1 MTDRV
6 FLGISIT
13 FFFLGICLPMF
24 TLQKFF
30 IINDTFSL
38 MGGVIELFNK
48 SEYLLAAVIF
58 SFSVLTPLIK
68 FGLAW
73 LVLSID
79 EIDQEKRLF
88 AVRKL
93 ATICKWS
100 MADVFI
106 LAILA
111 ATIKLG
117 GLATVKVHIG
127 LVFFAAYVLLSM
139 LLTHRLLSHY
149 RLQPLEDVSKG
160 EG

>member
-127 LVFFAAYVLLSM
+127 LAFFAAYVLLSM